1 MKKEEWNKYNLY
13 EVGVHITDVSFFIKE
28 NSSLDIDARNRAM
41 TIYLTHTCFPMISK
55 ILSEELCSLDPV
67 NNRLCLSIFFY
78 MDSSGKIDHN
88 SFFIKESIINS
99 KVKFSYEEVYF
110 IIRQYVKI
118 KQLINKLKKEKLN
131 DILNNHTHGKLM
143 QNYNDNIKYNY
154 TLNEDNNINQL
165 IKETK
170 HNEIINHDKE
180 IEQTQDITK
189 KKTSIYRRFLN
200 LHFYKNGNKQKK
212 NSQSGDSNGQND
224 ILHEQKNI
232 LYEKNHNLHEQ
243 KNILYEKNDNLHEQK
258 NILYEQNDNLHEQKN
273 ILYDKNH
280 NLHEQNDN
288 LHEQNNN
295 LHDHSITLHEQNDII
310 SDHIHNSSNRTF
322 PNENNI
328 YTKYQTHGKDIK
340 KNLSDGNM
348 FDIFA
353 LCQKTDKSDTSCNNK
368 VVCLNKKEKKKIIIS
383 YLLKI
388 PEVKEG
394 IDGLL
399 KIFENL
405 NNMKHK
411 LTYKEMISIIKHLYD
426 MHKITKGARNIRRE
440 NGSMFF
446 NNDKINF
453 ILSNSRSPIGIVRK
467 KYTFSNYMIEELM
480 LSANKLIAIRQ
491 YFSKYRDISV
501 FRSHNLNDAI
511 DINDI
516 MDLLKK
522 SGIHFEFHDLRQIM
536 KFLDEKKKYFKQ
548 KKNNIYDIVSAY
560 MKKKMVRA
568 EYHTYKYIKDN
579 NMSTYHYALSFLLY
593 THFTSPIRRYPDIL
607 VHRVIKKIISDEQ
620 KLNQNL
626 FTEQEILKNTETHD
640 VGILE
645 KICENCNNCKAKSK
659 KAQVDCEIAFFCLY
673 LQKLSRPGY
682 NRGIIMDIYKE
693 KSSIYF
699 KSFSFENNLYHSG
712 FEKHFHKM
720 NKDHLKYLFNY
731 VIQPNV
737 AKQEITVIINTNKKK
752 GKIRR
757 VYKRFDYIPLYFI
770 PLNSMPPSY
779 FLAVALIK

>member
-110 IIRQYVKI
+110 IIRYYVKI
-118 KQLINKLKKEKLN
+118 KQLINKLKKEKFN
-131 DILNNHTHGKLM
+131 HILNSNKYSKLL
-143 QNYNDNIKYNY
+143 QNDNDNMKHAH
-154 TLNEDNNINQL
+154 TLNAHNTINQL
-165 IKETK
+165 IKEAK
-170 HNEIINHDKE
+170 HNESTKDDKDKQE
-180 IEQTQDITK
+180 RQDIIK

-200 LHFYKNGNKQKK
+200 LHFYKNCNKERK
-212 NSQSGDSNGQND
+212 NSESGNSNAQD
-224 ILHEQKNI
+224 NI
-232 LYEKNHNLHEQ
+232 LYEHGNVLHEQ
-243 KNILYEKNDNLHEQK
+243 DYNLP
-258 NILYEQNDNLHEQKN
+258 EQNN
-273 ILYDKNH
+273 I
-280 NLHEQNDN
+280 
-288 LHEQNNN
+288 LHEQNNT
-295 LHDHSITLHEQNDII
+295 LHEQNNTLHEQNHTLHEQNHTLHEQNDII

-328 YTKYQTHGKDIK
+328 YAQYKTHCKES
-340 KNLSDGNM
+340 KNKSEDGYICNV
-348 FDIFA
+348 FPE
-353 LCQKTDKSDTSCNNK
+353 CKWNDKSDVCSNNK
-368 VVCLNKKEKKKIIIS
+368 FVILNKKEKKKIIIS
-383 YLLKI
+383 NLLKI
-388 PEVKEG
+388 QEVKKG

-405 NNMKHK
+405 NNMNHR
-411 LTYKEMISIIKHLYD
+411 LTYKEMFIIIKHLYD
-426 MHKITKGARNIRRE
+426 MHKITKGARNIRRK

-511 DINDI
+511 DLNDI

-522 SGIHFEFHDLRQIM
+522 SDIHFEFHDLRQIM

-548 KKNNIYDIVSAY
+548 KKNNVYDIVSAY
-560 MKKKMVRA
+560 LKKKMIRA

-626 FTEQEILKNTETHD
+626 CTEQEILENTETPD

-673 LQKLSRPGY
+673 LQKLSCPGY

-720 NKDHLKYLFNY
+720 NKDHLVNL
-731 VIQPNV
+731 
-737 AKQEITVIINTNKKK
+737 
-752 GKIRR
+752 
-757 VYKRFDYIPLYFI
+757 
-770 PLNSMPPSY
+770 
-779 FLAVALIK
+779 